1 MTMEQKKIDS
11 IVAAIREKMPAYIDT
26 LGDLVR
32 IPSISFDNFD
42 QKHVLESAE
51 KVKEL
56 FLEAGLTNVQ
66 FLLPPSGRPSVYGE
80 SLTSPD
86 KPTVLLYAHH
96 DVQPPM
102 REALWNTKP
111 FEASLQGDRLYGRGT
126 SDDKAGIV
134 THLAA
139 LEQVR
144 AWKGNEGPNLK
155 FLIEGEE
162 ESGSAGFETILT
174 KNAELLKCDAVI
186 VADLGNFAKGT
197 PSITTT
203 LRGMSAV
210 NVEIRAV
217 KAPLHSGS
225 WSGPIPDP
233 GQALCH
239 MIASLND
246 GKGNILIPHF
256 EDTLVPPTDAELES
270 YKSLGMTE
278 KIFRNDGGILDRVQ
292 LKVPEN
298 EILLSLWRRPSVVV
312 TAMEIGNRLNAGNVL
327 QDTAYARIGI
337 RLAPGMDANIATQ
350 QLVEFLQEKV
360 PFGLECNITTE
371 DGANPF
377 VTDTTHPFFKKM
389 SESMSIAYN
398 AETKFIG
405 CGASIPGAELFRNTF
420 GNIPILLTGLEDPE
434 CNAHGENESLYLPDF
449 EHGIVAETLFFGGI
463 C

>member
-1 MTMEQKKIDS
+1 MDMEKQLRKIIHDN
-11 IVAAIREKMPAYIDT
+11 MPQYIEQ
-26 LGDLVR
+26 LSKLVS

-42 QKHVLESAE
+42 QKFVLESAE
-51 KVKEL
+51 AVKKM
-56 FLEAGLTNVQ
+56 FLEAGLSNVQ
-66 FLLPPSGRPSVYGE
+66 FLVPPSGRPTVYGE

-86 KPTVLLYAHH
+86 KPTILLYAHH

-111 FEASLQGDRLYGRGT
+111 FEAVIGDNGERLFGRGT
-126 SDDKAGIV
+126 ADDKAGII

-144 AWKGNEGPNLK
+144 AWKKQDGPNLK
-155 FLIEGEE
+155 FIIEGEE
-162 ESGSAGFETILT
+162 ESGSAGFAQILSEH
-174 KNAELLKCDAVI
+174 AELLKCDAVI

-210 NVEIRAV
+210 SVELKAT

-233 GQALCH
+233 GQVLCR
-239 MIASLND
+239 MIANLTD
-246 GKGNILIPHF
+246 GTGKILIPHF
-256 EDTLVPPTDAELES
+256 EDTMVPPTAEELAS

-278 KIFRNDGGILDRVQ
+278 KIFRNDGGVLDSVQ
-292 LKVPEN
+292 LLVPED
-298 EILLSLWRRPSVVV
+298 EILLANWRRPSITV
-312 TAMEIGNRLNAGNVL
+312 TAMEVGSRTNAGNVL
-327 QDTAYARIGI
+327 QDSAYARIGI
-337 RLAPGMDANIATQ
+337 RLAPGMDAERCTDL
-350 QLVEFLQEKV
+350 LVDFLKKQV
-360 PFGLECNITTE
+360 PYGLEIKFDIE

-377 VTDTTHPFFKKM
+377 VTDTSHPFFQLM
-389 SESMSIAYN
+389 SKSMGEAYESP
-398 AETKFIG
+398 TKFIG
-405 CGASIPGAELFRNTF
+405 CGASIPGAELFRKTF
-420 GNIPILLTGLEDPE
+420 GDIPILLTGLEDPE

-449 EHGIVAETLFFGGI
+449 EKGILAETLFFGGL

>member
-1 MTMEQKKIDS
+1 MEQKKIDS

-26 LGDLVR
+26 LSDLVR

-56 FLEAGLTNVQ
+56 FLLAGLTNVQ

-233 GQALCH
+233 GQVLCR
-239 MIASLND
+239 MISSMTD

-256 EDTLVPPTDAELES
+256 EDTLVPPTEAELES

-298 EILLSLWRRPSVVV
+298 EILLSLWRRPSIVV
-312 TAMEIGNRLNAGNVL
+312 TAMEVGSRLNAGNVL
-327 QDTAYARIGI
+327 QDTAFARIGI

-350 QLVEFLQEKV
+350 QVVEFLQEKV
-360 PFGLECNITTE
+360 PYGLECNITTE

-377 VTDTTHPFFKKM
+377 VTDTSHPFFKKM

-398 AETKFIG
+398 AKTKFIG

>member
-1 MTMEQKKIDS
+1 MEQKTIDS

-26 LGDLVR
+26 LSDLVR

-56 FLEAGLTNVQ
+56 FLLAGLTNVQ

-239 MIASLND
+239 MITSLTD
-246 GKGNILIPHF
+246 GKGKILIPHF
-256 EDTLVPPTDAELES
+256 EDTLVPPTEAELES

-350 QLVEFLQEKV
+350 QVVEFLQEKV
-360 PFGLECNITTE
+360 PYGLECNITTE

-377 VTDTTHPFFKKM
+377 VTDTSHPFFKKM

-420 GNIPILLTGLEDPE
+420 GDIPILLTGLEDPE